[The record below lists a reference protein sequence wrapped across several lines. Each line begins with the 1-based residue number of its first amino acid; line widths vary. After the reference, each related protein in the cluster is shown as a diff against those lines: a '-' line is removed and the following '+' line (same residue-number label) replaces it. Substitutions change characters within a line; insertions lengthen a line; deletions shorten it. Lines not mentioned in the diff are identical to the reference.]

1 MRAECGPGKGTFRS
15 GLAML
20 IWGPGGFLE
29 PRLQSD
35 TVLSVLWALESPLG
49 TCRTGLGV
57 PGPLAKH
64 HLMTA
69 VYFHTGVPKAS
80 YTPPEK
86 LMAFSLTHSHSEA
99 YVSSHLSSNYLGFH
113 YSHSLSGHFS

>member
-1 MRAECGPGKGTFRS
+1 MWTRKGGLQVWSGHVHLGSWWVSGTTVAEC
-15 GLAML
+15 
-20 IWGPGGFLE
+20 
-29 PRLQSD
+29 D

-99 YVSSHLSSNYLGFH
+99 YVSSHLSPNYLGFH